1 MDAGSG
7 HMRLG
12 ESAAVRKAVVK
23 AAVLKAKKRE
33 RAAKKERLRMKKRV
47 AESRKKIAGLTEKKA
62 NEPDLEKQ
70 VNIDYEIEKE
80 KRVIK
85 RARERAH
92 TAAEA
97 AVRARKGILKAE
109 KRKTAEEQAE
119 DDLVRT
125 INQPPYCQQPKLEQ
139 TRNWN
144 KLEAAASW
152 KLEHA

>member
-62 NEPDLEKQ
+62 NERREQPSTSS
-70 VNIDYEIEKE
+70 
-80 KRVIK
+80 
-85 RARERAH
+85 RASQCA
-92 TAAEA
+92 
-97 AVRARKGILKAE
+97 
-109 KRKTAEEQAE
+109 
-119 DDLVRT
+119 
-125 INQPPYCQQPKLEQ
+125 
-139 TRNWN
+139 
-144 KLEAAASW
+144 
-152 KLEHA
+152 